1 MIKQL
6 EKTLSYTS
14 KVLVVLLGSIL
25 LLFLL
30 LETLLIFNLL
40 EYSKFINIFA
50 YSLVIISF
58 ILSHCIAKDFI
69 NRVSLREEK
78 LNNQLKAIDR
88 THLIAT
94 FDINGNFLSAN
105 KNYTKLF
112 GYKSSELKQM
122 NHSDIVPPYLK
133 ESKEYIAFWQ
143 NLRSGKSIQGEFE
156 RSCKHGIAV
165 WLQSS
170 YTPLKDSSGEY
181 TKILKIG
188 VDRTKD
194 RQAQIDITQK
204 NSYLEYAAKIL
215 RHDMHSGINT
225 YIPRGVRA
233 LKRRLT
239 FEQIKELNIEAP
251 LKLIEGGLEHTQ
263 KVYAG
268 VKEFTNLVKAD
279 GKITKIEL
287 DLTKTL
293 RDYILTTA
301 YAKQVV
307 IDELIVA
314 KVNESLFCTAIDN
327 LIRNGLKYNDSQ
339 TRMVH
344 VYMEDAHTVCVEDNG
359 RGMSQSEFE
368 YFSKPYTRGINSE
381 HGSGLGLNI
390 CIAILRIHGFTI
402 RAEKLKVGTKLRI
415 KIRS

>member
-1 MIKQL
+1 M
-6 EKTLSYTS
+6 
-14 KVLVVLLGSIL
+14 LVVMLGSIL
-25 LLFLL
+25 LLFFLIQ
-30 LETLLIFNLL
+30 TFVIFNVLESSKLL
-40 EYSKFINIFA
+40 TITSYISI
-50 YSLVIISF
+50 VISF
-58 ILSHCIAKDFI
+58 IIVHFIAKDFV

-78 LNNQLKAIDR
+78 LNNQLKAIDK

-94 FDINGNFLSAN
+94 FDMNGNFLTVN
-105 KNYTKLF
+105 KNFTKLF
-112 GYKSSELKQM
+112 GYRSDEFRKM
-122 NHSDIVPPYLK
+122 NHSDIMPPYMI
-133 ESKEYIAFWQ
+133 ESKEYKAFWEY
-143 NLRSGKSIQGEFE
+143 LRMGKNVQGEFE

-165 WLQSS
+165 WIQSS

-239 FEQIKELNIEAP
+239 CEQIKELNIDSP

-279 GKITKIEL
+279 GKITKIDI
-287 DLTKTL
+287 DLTSTL
-293 RDYILTTA
+293 RNYILTTA
-301 YAKQVV
+301 YAKQVMIDDLV
-307 IDELIVA
+307 IA

-344 VYMEDAHTVCVEDNG
+344 IYMENAHTLCVEDNG

-368 YFSKPYTRGINSE
+368 YFSKPYTRGNNTE

-390 CIAILRIHGFTI
+390 CIAILRIHGFSIT
-402 RAEKLKVGTKLRI
+402 AEKLKVGTKLRI

>member
-1 MIKQL
+1 M
-6 EKTLSYTS
+6 
-14 KVLVVLLGSIL
+14 LVVLLMSIL
-25 LLFLL
+25 SLFFLV
-30 LETLLIFNLL
+30 ETLLIFNLL
-40 EYSKFINIFA
+40 EYSQFLNIFS

-58 ILSHCIAKDFI
+58 IIAHSIAKDFI

-94 FDINGNFLSAN
+94 YDIDGHFLSAN
-105 KNYTKLF
+105 RNLTKIL
-112 GYKSSELKQM
+112 GYKASELKKM
-122 NHSDIVPPYLK
+122 NHCDIVPPYLR
-133 ESKEYIAFWQ
+133 ESREYTNFWQ
-143 NLRSGKSIQGEFE
+143 NLRAGKSIQGEFE
-156 RSCKHGIAV
+156 RSCKYGIAV

-170 YTPLKDSSGEY
+170 YTPLKDADGQYS
-181 TKILKIG
+181 KILQIG

-233 LKRRLT
+233 LKRRLSC
-239 FEQIKELNIEAP
+239 EQIHDLNIESP

-268 VKEFTNLVKAD
+268 VKEFTNLVKED
-279 GKITKIEL
+279 GKITKTDI
-287 DLTKTL
+287 DLTDILQK
-293 RDYILTTA
+293 YIASTA
-301 YAKQVV
+301 YIKQVK
-307 IDELIVA
+307 IDTLVNA
-314 KVNESLFCTAIDN
+314 RVNESLFCTAIDN

-344 VYMEDAHTVCVEDNG
+344 IYMEDSTTLCVQDNG

-368 YFSKPYTRGINSE
+368 YFSKPYTRGKNLE

-390 CIAILRIHGFTI
+390 CIAILRIHGFSIT
-402 RAEKLKVGTKLRI
+402 AEKLKVGTKLRI

>member
-1 MIKQL
+1 M
-6 EKTLSYTS
+6 
-14 KVLVVLLGSIL
+14 LVVLLGSIL
-25 LLFLL
+25 LLFFMI
-30 LETLLIFNLL
+30 ETLLIFNLL
-40 EYSKFINIFA
+40 EYSQFLNIFS
-50 YSLVIISF
+50 YTLIIISF
-58 ILSHCIAKDFI
+58 IIAHSIAHDFV
-69 NRVSLREEK
+69 NRVTSREEK

-94 FDINGNFLSAN
+94 YDIEGNFLSAN
-105 KNYTKLF
+105 RNLTKLL
-112 GYKSSELKQM
+112 GYKASELKKM
-122 NHSDIVPPYLK
+122 NHRDIVPSYLR
-133 ESKEYIAFWQ
+133 ESREYINFWQ
-143 NLRSGKSIQGEFE
+143 NLRAGKSIQGEFE

-165 WLQSS
+165 WVQSS
-170 YTPLKDSSGEY
+170 YTPLKDITGEY

-239 FEQIKELNIEAP
+239 CEQIHELNIESP

-268 VKEFTNLVKAD
+268 VKEFTNLVKED
-279 GKITKIEL
+279 GKITKTET
-287 DLTKTL
+287 DLTDILQK
-293 RDYILTTA
+293 YIASTA
-301 YAKQVV
+301 YIKQVM
-307 IDELIVA
+307 IDKLVVA

-344 VYMEDAHTVCVEDNG
+344 IYMEDPNTLCVQDNG

-368 YFSKPYTRGINSE
+368 YFSKPYTRGNNTE

-390 CIAILRIHGFTI
+390 CIAILRIHGFSIT
-402 RAEKLKVGTKLRI
+402 AERLKTGTKLRI

>member
-1 MIKQL
+1 MQ
-6 EKTLSYTS
+6 TL
-14 KVLVVLLGSIL
+14 V
-25 LLFLL
+25 
-30 LETLLIFNLL
+30 IFNVL
-40 EYSKFINIFA
+40 ENSK
-50 YSLVIISF
+50 LVTITSYISVVVSF
-58 ILSHCIAKDFI
+58 ILVHFIAKDFV

-78 LNNQLKAIDR
+78 LNNQLKAIDK

-94 FDINGNFLSAN
+94 FDMDGNFLTAN
-105 KNYTKLF
+105 RNFTKLF
-112 GYKSSELKQM
+112 GYRPDEFKKM
-122 NHSDIVPPYLK
+122 NHSDIVPPYMI
-133 ESKEYIAFWQ
+133 ESKEYKIFWDY
-143 NLRSGKSIQGEFE
+143 LRMGKSVQGEFE

-165 WLQSS
+165 WIQSS

-239 FEQIKELNIEAP
+239 CEQIKELNIDSP

-279 GKITKIEL
+279 GKITKIDL

-293 RDYILTTA
+293 RNYILTTA
-301 YAKQVV
+301 YAKQVMIDDLV
-307 IDELIVA
+307 IA

-344 VYMEDAHTVCVEDNG
+344 IYMENAHTLCVEDNG

-368 YFSKPYTRGINSE
+368 YFSKPYTRGNNTE

-390 CIAILRIHGFTI
+390 CIAILRIHGFSIT
-402 RAEKLKVGTKLRI
+402 AEKLKVGTKLRI